1 MRKYVNFILGVEVWL
16 GKWYYIRS
24 SRMLLFFSPNNN
36 NYLRLRYPK
45 TMTKMG

>member
-24 SRMLLFFSPNNN
+24 SRMLLF
-36 NYLRLRYPK
+36 LVQII
-45 TMTKMG
+45 TII